1 MDAVKNVIGLGQKT
15 QEGQEPVS
23 GQQGSGTAGEPFDAG
38 NKEDN
43 PELGGKVPQTTDS
56 NQVTGDVS
64 SQPATGPSAATSGK
78 SEQPSGTTEAETSKA
93 QTSESNTDSGRPAIG
108 SADWFKTAVPLG
120 KRDEDSKTGEEG
132 EAQQAVGNSDSA
144 DTRQDSGKTPSTSA
158 AEPQQMPESASGP
171 RASALPGTNS
181 AIKPE
186 QPDYREQSLKPA
198 DAPRVTSDR
207 QAHGANP
214 SSIPVAGGQRVGEAA
229 GQERERRRSSL
240 ASAPR
245 QSIESRPKSAVGGS
259 AIEEEDHYNASGNA
273 SPRTGAAGGGAK
285 PNQSA
290 DTSGAAETSNVP
302 SSDSKPAK
310 ASSPDSSSSPGGTQ
324 KKERSSSGA
333 MHKLKEKLHL
343 GHSKEGSK

>member
-1 MDAVKNVIGLGQKT
+1 
-15 QEGQEPVS
+15 VS

-43 PELGGKVPQTTDS
+43 AELGGKAPQTTDS

-64 SQPATGPSAATSGK
+64 SQPATDPSATTS
-78 SEQPSGTTEAETSKA
+78 
-93 QTSESNTDSGRPAIG
+93 
-108 SADWFKTAVPLG
+108 
-120 KRDEDSKTGEEG
+120 
-132 EAQQAVGNSDSA
+132 
-144 DTRQDSGKTPSTSA
+144 DSGKTPSTSA

-186 QPDYREQSLKPA
+186 VPDYREQSLKPA

-207 QAHGANP
+207 HAHGANP

-245 QSIESRPKSAVGGS
+245 QSVESRPKSAVGGS
-259 AIEEEDHYNASGNA
+259 AIDEEDHYNASGNA

-290 DTSGAAETSNVP
+290 DTAHAAETSNVP
-302 SSDSKPAK
+302 SSDSKPAQ
-310 ASSPDSSSSPGGTQ
+310 ASSPDSSSSPGGSQ